1 MKVQNIRH
9 YQQRPAF
16 LPWWPVL
23 SLSWQIQ
30 VLSCESMEKNDA
42 GAELKPHFNRAD
54 SGAFCL
60 KRPVRRHSSDSEPWD
75 LIMRRKL
82 GVVTQSNASTWQAGT
97 GRLSQIRR
105 EVPLPL
111 NDTGGAPILFERCA
125 RAPVESVE
133 DLASRL
139 PQTPGL
145 AVVVCRHP
153 HNDSLSSATKNTE
166 LTTRTRTCTHR
177 ERERARATGTWVRR
191 CSQAIRMLSLTGL
204 DMTALADRLHLHAEP
219 C

>member
-1 MKVQNIRH
+1 
-9 YQQRPAF
+9 
-16 LPWWPVL
+16 
-23 SLSWQIQ
+23 
-30 VLSCESMEKNDA
+30 MEKNDA

-60 KRPVRRHSSDSEPWD
+60 KRPVRRYSSDSEPWD

-82 GVVTQSNASTWQAGT
+82 GVVIQSNASTWQAGT

-153 HNDSLSSATKNTE
+153 HNDSLSSATKHRTHNTD
-166 LTTRTRTCTHR
+166 THMYTQG
-177 ERERARATGTWVRR
+177 EREGSRNGHVGAA
-191 CSQAIRMLSLTGL
+191 MLSSDQNALTHG
-204 DMTALADRLHLHAEP
+204 T
-219 C
+219 